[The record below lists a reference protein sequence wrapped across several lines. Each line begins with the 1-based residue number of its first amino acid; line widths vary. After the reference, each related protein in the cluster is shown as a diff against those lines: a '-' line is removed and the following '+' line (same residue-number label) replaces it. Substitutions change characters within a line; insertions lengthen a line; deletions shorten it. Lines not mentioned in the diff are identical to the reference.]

1 MYVCVRVC
9 VCVQYLLVGQFV
21 FLVWGSGAP
30 LRDVCVPLPHCST
43 PLCQSSHGVYACVCM
58 CVCVG
63 FKYALKLDK
72 QAEEQKRVT
81 EGQGVSAS
89 K

>member
-1 MYVCVRVC
+1 VRRCVTC
-9 VCVQYLLVGQFV
+9 VCHCLT
-21 FLVWGSGAP
+21 AP
-30 LRDVCVPLPHCST
+30 LHSTIYVSPHM
-43 PLCQSSHGVYACVCM
+43 VCM
-58 CVCVG
+58 CVYVCVG

>member
-1 MYVCVRVC
+1 VRRCVTCVCHCLTAPLHSVSPHMVCMRVCMC
-9 VCVQYLLVGQFV
+9 VCV
-21 FLVWGSGAP
+21 
-30 LRDVCVPLPHCST
+30 
-43 PLCQSSHGVYACVCM
+43 